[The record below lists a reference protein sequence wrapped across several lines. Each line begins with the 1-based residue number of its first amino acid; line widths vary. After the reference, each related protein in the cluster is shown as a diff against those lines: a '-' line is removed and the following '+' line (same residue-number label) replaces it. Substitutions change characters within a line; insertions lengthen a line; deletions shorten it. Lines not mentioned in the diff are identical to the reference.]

1 MGAPEPAEACQAE
14 LDELLDHCGAL
25 TMSVAAERQRLLRRL
40 ETLFARTGE
49 LEHAVRRV
57 REAAARHR
65 SPEREMEYLRGVQAA
80 LRSELGLSLDLRVIA

>member
-14 LDELLDHCGAL
+14 LAELLDESGTLA
-25 TMSVAAERQRLLRRL
+25 MSVSAERQRLLRRL

-65 SPEREMEYLRGVQAA
+65 APDAEMER
-80 LRSELGLSLDLRVIA
+80 LRSVQSSLRRELSPST